1 MTDYSE
7 IKNQLE
13 SMLRELTERAE
24 EIEDELSTPGDADS
38 EENATSLAEDEVLER
53 INTVTKN
60 EIHLIRQALNQI
72 ASGTYGVCTSC
83 GKKIKPERLEALP
96 YTSTCVRC
104 A

>member
-24 EIEDELSTPGDADS
+24 EIEGELSTPGDADS

-53 INTVTKN
+53 INSVTKN

-72 ASGTYGVCTSC
+72 AAGTYGICTSC

-96 YTSTCVRC
+96 YTTTCIRC

>member
-1 MTDYSE
+1 
-7 IKNQLE
+7 
-13 SMLRELTERAE
+13 MLRELTERAE

-53 INTVTKN
+53 INTVTKD

-72 ASGTYGVCTSC
+72 AAGTYGVCTSC
-83 GKKIKPERLEALP
+83 GKKINAERLEALP